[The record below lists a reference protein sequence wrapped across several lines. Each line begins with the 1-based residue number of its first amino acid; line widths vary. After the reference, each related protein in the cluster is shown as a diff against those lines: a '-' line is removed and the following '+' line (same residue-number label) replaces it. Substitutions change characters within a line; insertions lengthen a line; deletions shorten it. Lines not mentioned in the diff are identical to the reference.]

1 MSAASFMARFQST
14 LPYGSDRCR
23 CRSRWHLADF
33 NPRSLTGASYKQTLV
48 AYTVGISIHAPLRE
62 REPADLAAEC
72 GGIFQSTLPYGSDR
86 TRELLL
92 LLFLPFQSTLPYGS
106 ELRQAFMLQRYYIS
120 IHAPL
125 RERHFGF
132 SCRSVYSLFQSTLPY
147 GSDIALEW
155 SWQQN
160 TISIHA
166 PLRERM
172 ILDWKPLYTA
182 LISIHAP
189 LRERV

>member
-1 MSAASFMARFQST
+1 MFTLEVVYKISIHAPLRERAASLSAASFMARFQST

-72 GGIFQSTLPYGSDR
+72 GGIFQSTLPYGSDIISPA
-86 TRELLL
+86 LMQAAL
-92 LLFLPFQSTLPYGS
+92 FQSTLPYGS
-106 ELRQAFMLQRYYIS
+106 EYCFSNASDYDIIS

-125 RERHFGF
+125 RERPRHT
-132 SCRSVYSLFQSTLPY
+132 RRVKKLP
-147 GSDIALEW
+147 
-155 SWQQN
+155 
-160 TISIHA
+160 ISIHA
-166 PLRERM
+166 PLRER
-172 ILDWKPLYTA
+172 WPW
-182 LISIHAP
+182 
-189 LRERV
+189 